1 MDKNDNE
8 FTKEDYISMAKN
20 NLLYRND
27 DLEKELEILLL
38 NKEHAISSKA
48 KELKNLRK
56 IKTPKNVE

>member
-48 KELKNLRK
+48 KELKSLRK
-56 IKTPKNVE
+56 IKTPKNI